1 MSRPTRRL
9 LICLAAL
16 AVVMPAARAADGTI
30 TTLAGTTAGYAGD
43 GGPAAAAQLSGPQG
57 VATAPD
63 GATLIA
69 DTRNNAVRRVS
80 PSGLITTIAGG
91 SQGAGGDNGPAVD
104 AELDAPSDV
113 AVLGDGSVL
122 IADAGNHRIRRI
134 APGGIITTIAGS
146 TRGLS
151 GDGGLA
157 IAARM
162 DSPRGLAPLPEGG
175 FLFADT
181 GNGRVRRV
189 APNGAITTVAGT
201 VPGFAGDG
209 GPAVAAR
216 LNAPGGVTLTGD
228 GGYLIADTGNGRVR
242 RVLPDGVITT
252 ATAGLAGPTDA
263 APLSNGG
270 VLVSDG
276 GSDRIRR
283 MSPLGFVYTVSGGR
297 RGLAGDGGPESGG
310 LLDSPSSLVLG
321 PAGVLV
327 GDTGNNRVRRLSD
340 IGALPPPEA
349 LQTIGVAPVA
359 GSVSVRPRATPAQ
372 IALREPDL
380 APNVSAVDASRGTVE
395 LTVRPLDSAADAVAR
410 VSGGAF
416 TVVQPVAATA
426 VADLR
431 LTGRLVCTK
440 PKPKPKA
447 KAPKRAA
454 ATAARRVSRRVRIK
468 VRGRN
473 KTSGRYAAA
482 VANGTAWTITDRCDR
497 TIIRVTAGTVT
508 VRDQK
513 RKRSVRVRAGRTY
526 IPLAKPKAAP
536 TRTR

>member
-1 MSRPTRRL
+1 MSRRIRRL
-9 LICLAAL
+9 VIPLAAL
-16 AVVMPAARAADGTI
+16 AVVMPAAQAADGSI

-43 GGPAAAAQLSGPQG
+43 GGPATAAQLSGPQG
-57 VATAPD
+57 VAVAPD

-69 DTRNNAVRRVS
+69 DTRNNAVRRVA
-80 PSGLITTIAGG
+80 PNGIITTIAGG
-91 SQGAGGDNGPAVD
+91 SQGAGGDNGPAVN
-104 AELDAPSDV
+104 AQLDAPSDV

-122 IADAGNHRIRRI
+122 IADAGNHRIRRV
-134 APGGIITTIAGS
+134 APSGVITTIAGS

-157 IAARM
+157 IAAQM
-162 DSPRGLAPLPEGG
+162 DSPRGLAPLPDGG

-189 APNGAITTVAGT
+189 AANGAITTVAGT
-201 VPGFAGDG
+201 IPGFGGDG

-242 RVLPDGVITT
+242 RVGPDGVITT
-252 ATAGLAGPTDA
+252 ATAGLAAPTDA

-276 GSDRIRR
+276 GGDRIRR

-297 RGLAGDGGPESGG
+297 RGLGGDGGPESAG

-340 IGALPPPEA
+340 IGALPPPEP

-359 GSVSVRPRATPAQ
+359 GSVTVRPRLTTAD
-372 IALREPDL
+372 IGLREPDL
-380 APNVSAVDASRGTVE
+380 APNVSAVNATGGTVQ
-395 LTVRPLDSAADAVAR
+395 LTVRPLDSAADAVAQ

-416 TVVQPVAATA
+416 TVVQPVADAA

-440 PKPKPKA
+440 PRPAAKRTKKA
-447 KAPKRAA
+447 N
-454 ATAARRVSRRVRIK
+454 AARPVSRRVRIK
-468 VRGRN
+468 VRGRY

-497 TIIRVTAGTVT
+497 TIIRVTEGTVT
-508 VRDQK
+508 VRDLK
-513 RKRSVRVRAGRTY
+513 RNRSVRVKAGRTY
-526 IPLAKPKAAP
+526 TALATPK
-536 TRTR
+536 R